1 MLRSSCYSRVSAG
14 LALFLSLAPIAESQI
29 PGWPRKAQQV
39 RPVNFENSTR
49 IHDLIRSGN
58 LYLSLSD
65 ALALAVENNLDI
77 ELQRFSIPV
86 ADTEVRRAKG
96 GGTLRGVP
104 FILAES
110 PAGVGGPLS
119 PLVTNPASASSV
131 TPGTAVATNPLELG
145 VLGEVQTNLSVQ
157 GTIPQSNGT
166 PVTIFDPAI
175 VGQLNWTHQ
184 TTPQTN
190 TVVTGANSL
199 ISNTGIAN
207 VGIAQGFSTGTQ
219 VSLAFNNDHQSLN
232 SLRNNYD
239 PFTGSSLGLTVT
251 QPLLRG
257 FGSSL
262 NRRFIHIANNNQKI
276 TSLLFEQQLIATV
289 YGVTRLYTDLVALYE
304 DVKNKEGSLALSQKL
319 FTDTQAQ
326 VEEGTLARVEMTR
339 ANASVF
345 SSRQDL
351 INARGLL
358 EEQEAILKTVLTKTG
373 NQDPQVQAARII
385 PTDAL
390 GVPEKEE
397 IRPIQDLLSEAMA
410 HRPDLSQANLQIENS
425 EIGLKGSRN
434 AVLPEVDLVGVAQ
447 NNGLAGTLNPSLS
460 GADASLV
467 GGYGTALDQIF
478 TRKFPT
484 YGIGLQVTLPIKNR
498 IAEADLARDE
508 IQLRQSQVRLRQL
521 QNQARLEVEDSLIA
535 MRRARSSYEAA
546 VQARLLQ
553 EESLDAEQQKFSV
566 GASTSFFVIQY
577 ESLVAQAKSTEV
589 AAKSAY
595 VKARAALQ
603 RATGAILSDNNITV
617 ESAHQNH
624 K

>member
-14 LALFLSLAPIAESQI
+14 LAVFLSLAPIAESQI

-65 ALALAVENNLDI
+65 VLALAVENNLDI

-232 SLRNNYD
+232 SLRNNYN

-304 DVKNKEGSLALSQKL
+304 DLKNKEGSLALSQKL

-373 NQDPQVQAARII
+373 NQDPEVQAARII
-385 PTDAL
+385 PTDSL

-410 HRPDLSQANLQIENS
+410 HRPHLRQANLQIENS
-425 EIGLKGSRN
+425 EIRLKGSRN

-447 NNGLAGTLNPSLS
+447 NNGLAGKRNPSLS
-460 GADASLV
+460 CPDASLV

-484 YGIGLQVTLPIKNR
+484 YGIGLQLTLPIKNR

-521 QNQARLEVEDSLIA
+521 QNQARLEGEDSLIA
-535 MRRARSSYEAA
+535 MQRARSSSEAA
-546 VQARLLQ
+546 AQTRLFQ
-553 EESLDAEQQKFSV
+553 
-566 GASTSFFVIQY
+566 
-577 ESLVAQAKSTEV
+577 
-589 AAKSAY
+589 
-595 VKARAALQ
+595 
-603 RATGAILSDNNITV
+603 
-617 ESAHQNH
+617 
-624 K
+624 